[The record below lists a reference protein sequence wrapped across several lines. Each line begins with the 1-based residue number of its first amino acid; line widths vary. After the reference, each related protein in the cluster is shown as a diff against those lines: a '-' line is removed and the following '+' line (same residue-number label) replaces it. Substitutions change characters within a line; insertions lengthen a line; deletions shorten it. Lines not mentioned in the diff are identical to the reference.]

1 MDRLLSMQAFV
12 KVIDAGGFAAA
23 ARAMQVS
30 ASVVTR
36 LVADLERHLGA
47 RLIQRST
54 RRLALTPTGVG
65 FLDHAR
71 RILGAVQEAEAE
83 VSTRVREPQGRVR
96 VALPGAWAA
105 RAVARELH
113 ALRAAYPRLT
123 VEMAVVDDAQA
134 WGGGY
139 DIALALGGNALP
151 DSDAVARRLQDSD
164 TLLCASPEYLRSYG
178 VPHTPADLQ
187 RHERLFDRPLLL
199 RPADEAPAR
208 TERGTPAEPV
218 LVEPGSALQARQP
231 DTLLAAALAGLGV
244 AALPRLVMIDALA
257 QGRLVALLPGWRLPD
272 AVLWAL
278 VGQRRYLPA
287 AVRVALDHLGLAFAP
302 TRPPGAEGPARAA
315 APVALPRSAVPRAW
329 PLRAPVA
336 G

>member
-12 KVIDAGGFAAA
+12 KVVDAGGFAAA
-23 ARAMQVS
+23 ARAMEVS

-36 LVADLERHLGA
+36 LVADLEQHLGA

-54 RRLALTPTGVG
+54 RRIALTPTGMG

-83 VSTRVREPQGRVR
+83 VSSRVRDPEGRVR

-123 VEMAVVDDAQA
+123 VEIAVAEDLQA
-134 WGGGY
+134 LSSGY
-139 DIALALGGNALP
+139 DIALTLGADTLP
-151 DSDAVARRLQDSD
+151 DSDAVARRLHA
-164 TLLCASPEYLRSYG
+164 TETVLCAAPDYLRSRG
-178 VPHTPADLQ
+178 VPQTPADLL

-199 RPADEAPAR
+199 RSQDRPE
-208 TERGTPAEPV
+208 EEPL
-218 LVEPGSALQARQP
+218 LVEPGTAFQARQP
-231 DTLLAAALAGLGV
+231 DTLLAAALAGLGL
-244 AALPRLVMIDALA
+244 AALPRVVMEEALA
-257 QGRLVALLPGWRLPD
+257 HGRLVQVLPGWQLPS

-278 VGQRRYLPA
+278 VAQRRYLPA
-287 AVRVALDHLGLAFAP
+287 AVRVVLEHLGQAFATQRPALTEGGARPAPAPLSRP
-302 TRPPGAEGPARAA
+302 TP
-315 APVALPRSAVPRAW
+315 PRALVW
-329 PLRAPVA
+329 REPVH